1 MGSFGEDGFSGAP
14 VIQGK
19 GYTRSRQTLLS
30 LIILSALMGIG
41 AGIFYTQFH
50 YNPAVLQK
58 NAFLKGQTENKALS
72 RPETFKLLKP
82 LPLGIEPLTPAET
95 FDRRN
100 LSDKIDGKA
109 ELYLSAGFKGLVSQ
123 RFKNGHKADLWMET
137 FVYDMGDN
145 QNAFS
150 VFSTQRRND
159 ATALDLVQNAY
170 RTSNAFFLT
179 HGRYYLE
186 IIASKASENLLESA
200 RVMAETFISNTPS
213 ETAAPNESTL
223 FSKEGLLDGDISLIA
238 ANAFGYEGFDKIY
251 TALYRLDGQTLMAYV
266 SRRKTPEKAK
276 EMVAAYTTFLLAFGG
291 KSIETQLPQE
301 GARMIEIL
309 DTYEI
314 VFSIGPYLAGVRE
327 AASVDQAKTLAERLR
342 QRLKE

>member
-1 MGSFGEDGFSGAP
+1 MRKTAFSGAP

-19 GYTRSRQTLLS
+19 GYVRSRQTVLS
-30 LIILSALMGIG
+30 LIILCALMVIG
-41 AGIFYTQFH
+41 AGIFLTQSH
-50 YNPAVLQK
+50 YNPALLQK
-58 NAFLKGQTENKALS
+58 NAFVSGPKEAPSGLAAGK
-72 RPETFKLLKP
+72 FFKP
-82 LPLGIEPLTPAET
+82 LPQGIKPLTPAET

-123 RFKNGHKADLWMET
+123 RFKDENRADLWVEA

-159 ATALDLVQNAY
+159 GTALDLAKDAY
-170 RTSNAFFLT
+170 RTSNALFLI

-186 IIASKASENLLESA
+186 IIASKASEDLPGPIKI
-200 RVMAETFISNTPS
+200 MAETFISNTPS
-213 ETAAPNESTL
+213 EAAASNESTL
-223 FSKEGLLDGDISLIA
+223 FPKEGQVDGSISLIA

-251 TALYRLDGQTLMAYV
+251 TAQYRFDGHTLMAYV

-276 EMVAAYTTFLLAFGG
+276 EMAADYRTFLLAFGG
-291 KSIETQLPQE
+291 KDIESQLPE
-301 GARMIEIL
+301 KGARMIEIL

-314 VFSIGPYLAGVRE
+314 VFSHGPYLAGVRE
-327 AASVDQAKTLAERLR
+327 AASADQAKTLAERLR
-342 QRLKE
+342 RRLKE